1 MSIEKSTREL
11 IHQSHISSNFWNP
24 KPGKAK
30 KLPGKP
36 EAPAFPGSPGDPGGP
51 IGPGAPGIPGL
62 PLSPGGPGTSN
73 PGFHKYLTRGLIY
86 VKICTYLIN

>member
-36 EAPAFPGSPGDPGGP
+36 EAPLQAQLLVGYSDNANDFAELSLMTTGQAHSLRATSVRAFAEP
-51 IGPGAPGIPGL
+51 
-62 PLSPGGPGTSN
+62 TS
-73 PGFHKYLTRGLIY
+73 L
-86 VKICTYLIN
+86 